1 MTATHLF
8 VNFDGKNL
16 TASLLDAATGEPIA
30 PFTLE
35 NSVPLD
41 ASNSTRSA
49 LAWRNEPSN
58 GIAQLRGRAVRVRFR
73 WGQRGE
79 ASSLYSF
86 WVATSKCG
94 ASRGYVAGGGPGID
108 GDVDLK
114 GSCEHKTDDEW
125 TLPGSK
131 DDFVAVAGERQL
143 FLTEHGIAQL
153 QGLRRTM
160 HKANKKG
167 AVIRSSVDK
176 VTHTFSNSNPTT
188 RSSPMWV
195 PEEER
200 FRYVVMHTT
209 PTTPNNEP
217 ARWYSSPDLVQW
229 QFEEP
234 ANSSSVAGLSL
245 YHCIRDATDPD
256 PTARYKSNV
265 PPMMDPTGVGG
276 MAVSADG
283 VQWRKVAAGVGIESS
298 DEQGLSLDPKAHRF
312 IYTVKRGNK
321 WGRAV
326 ALATTTDFYARDWQ
340 DLGIV
345 FGADDLDQVIGREE
359 IRKRLG
365 DSTLAQPMCA
375 RSQAERDMSP
385 VHDGACFNTS
395 CPVGHADQKMLE
407 THVGIPP
414 PCWNV
419 DMYQMGVFRCKM
431 YSLSLCASAPPES
444 ISLADESVYMGVPAL
459 YHVSL

>member
-1 MTATHLF
+1 
-8 VNFDGKNL
+8 
-16 TASLLDAATGEPIA
+16 
-30 PFTLE
+30 
-35 NSVPLD
+35 
-41 ASNSTRSA
+41 
-49 LAWRNEPSN
+49 
-58 GIAQLRGRAVRVRFR
+58 
-73 WGQRGE
+73 
-79 ASSLYSF
+79 
-86 WVATSKCG
+86 
-94 ASRGYVAGGGPGID
+94 
-108 GDVDLK
+108 
-114 GSCEHKTDDEW
+114 
-125 TLPGSK
+125 
-131 DDFVAVAGERQL
+131 
-143 FLTEHGIAQL
+143 
-153 QGLRRTM
+153 
-160 HKANKKG
+160 
-167 AVIRSSVDK
+167 
-176 VTHTFSNSNPTT
+176 
-188 RSSPMWV
+188 MWV

-256 PTARYKSNV
+256 PTARYKSNI

-276 MAVSADG
+276 MAVSANG
-283 VQWRKVAAGVGIESS
+283 VEWRKVAAGVGIESS

-326 ALATTTDFYARDWQ
+326 ALATTTDFYARTWT
-340 DLGIV
+340 DLGVV

-375 RSQAERDMSP
+375 RSQAERDTSP

-395 CPVGHADQKMLE
+395 CPADYADQKMLE
-407 THVGIPP
+407 THVDIAPA
-414 PCWNV
+414 CLNI
-419 DMYQMGVFRCKM
+419 DMYQMGVFRCTM
-431 YSLSLCASAPPES
+431 HSLFCLLLRHLKASVLQTSLCIWGSRRC
-444 ISLADESVYMGVPAL
+444 IT
-459 YHVSL
+459 